1 MQEGWD
7 VSSSDSHPCWAVI
20 RCMTGFQTIII
31 INDRYDH
38 VVEDED
44 PYDYQ
49 FPYGRH
55 HRCRIKNKTARDDL
69 IKQRHTTFWYVN
81 HRNDINLRQELKS
94 ISAISLSQ
102 QLL

>member
-55 HRCRIKNKTARDDL
+55 HRCRIKKKKLPEMTLSN
-69 IKQRHTTFWYVN
+69 
-81 HRNDINLRQELKS
+81 NDIQHSGML
-94 ISAISLSQ
+94 IIATI
-102 QLL
+102 